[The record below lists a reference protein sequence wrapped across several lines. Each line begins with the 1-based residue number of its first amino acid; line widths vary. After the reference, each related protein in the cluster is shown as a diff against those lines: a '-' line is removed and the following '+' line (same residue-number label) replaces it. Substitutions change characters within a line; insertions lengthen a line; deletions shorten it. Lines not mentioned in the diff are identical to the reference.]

1 MRIFPTALC
10 TAGLEAEAKIARAA
24 GFPVIVGGGDAART
38 VSLVNDAARHGAQC
52 LISFG
57 IAGALAPGLRRGD
70 IVLSGHVIGDE
81 REWRV
86 ESGFQRT
93 IEILARRLG
102 AFEGAVLGSTTIIAS
117 EREKALAW
125 HGSGALA
132 VDMESAAVADAAES
146 AGVPFLV
153 LRAIA
158 DTATQALPPA
168 ALIPLTAG
176 GSPAIASV
184 LIEVLRRPRQIPAL
198 VELAR
203 ATRHALAAL
212 AVPARALHGALAAA

>member
-1 MRIFPTALC
+1 MRTLSPILC

-24 GFPVIVGGGDAART
+24 GFPVVVGGGDPDRTLSLVSSAAR
-38 VSLVNDAARHGAQC
+38 RGANC

-70 IVLSGHVIGDE
+70 IILSGHVIGPG

-86 ESGFQRT
+86 NQEFAGK
-93 IEILARRLG
+93 IETLARRLG
-102 AFEGAVLGSTTIIAS
+102 AFEGAVLGSATIVAS
-117 EREKALAW
+117 EYEKARAW
-125 HGSGALA
+125 RDTGAVA
-132 VDMESAAVADAAES
+132 VDMESAAVGAAAAS
-146 AGVPFLV
+146 AGIPFVV

-158 DTATQALPPA
+158 DTATQGLPPA
-168 ALIPLTAG
+168 ALIPLTEAG
-176 GSPAIASV
+176 TPAIASV

-198 VELAR
+198 VELGR
-203 ATRHALAAL
+203 ATRQALSAL